1 MFCPPHNPLTW
12 PSLTPPRTLSYQV
25 FLWCLTQP
33 LRWPSSYDPVSY
45 HHEPSLTLSYQ
56 VILPWVHQF
65 DHLYTSCGV
74 WWFAPRRLAN
84 TTCVYVM
91 PDDVTPMH
99 RYTSVK
105 SFGAHPVKS
114 FGAHPVKSL
123 GAHPVKSFDTHPVK
137 SSSSNNDV
145 KSATS
150 NIDVKSAV
158 SINNQHPLRV
168 HVSNELPRYHQ
179 HFLKSVLPYYEEQ
192 WRNGTISGLIVHS
205 GSGDT
210 PVPSRIANVTNWM
223 TDWMTD
229 LLSTYLIDW
238 LTDWL
243 TPCSSSYMLTHLYV
257 YQWLINIY

>member
-1 MFCPPHNPLTW
+1 MTLSHTTSYPLLPGVPMMFNPTPQMTLFIR
-12 PSLTPPRTLSYQV
+12 PCLIPPRTLSYALLPGDTSLGTSIRSLV
-25 FLWCLTQP
+25 HVLC
-33 LRWPSSYDPVSY
+33 
-45 HHEPSLTLSYQ
+45 SLTPLIWYPLSYQ

-179 HFLKSVLPYYEEQ
+179 HFLKSVLPYYEEP

-210 PVPSRIANVTNWM
+210 PVPSRIANVTN
-223 TDWMTD
+223 
-229 LLSTYLIDW
+229 
-238 LTDWL
+238 
-243 TPCSSSYMLTHLYV
+243 
-257 YQWLINIY
+257 